1 MKFGQSRNCYD
12 PNRLPETR
20 HPRSTSPIIAS
31 YRRQSNRARRPFRG
45 GAFVAAEVLGYHSA
59 ITANFNGSEKLMSHA
74 RISID
79 PAVMMGKPC
88 IKGTRITVELILR
101 KLGAGRSFADLLEA
115 YPKLT
120 EDDLRAAL
128 AFAADYMQHETVLA
142 AE

>member
-1 MKFGQSRNCYD
+1 M
-12 PNRLPETR
+12 
-20 HPRSTSPIIAS
+20 
-31 YRRQSNRARRPFRG
+31 AR
-45 GAFVAAEVLGYHSA
+45 
-59 ITANFNGSEKLMSHA
+59 A

-101 KLGAGRSFADLLEA
+101 KLGAGRSFADVLEA
-115 YPKLT
+115 YPQLT
-120 EDDLRAAL
+120 EDDVRAAL